1 MEFIRMIA
9 KTVTVF
15 HQGKILMEDTFE
27 HVVADPRVRDI
38 YLGKKVA
45 A

>member
-1 MEFIRMIA
+1 MIA

-27 HVVADPRVRDI
+27 RVVADTRVRDI